1 MIELLVALIPLF
13 SEVIREIISNRDA
26 TIEERKQLNDEILE
40 AVRGG
45 DAGSV
50 NRLVVRLRLKR
61 TIRSAQAHRRKRDRE
76 DGGGPES
83 YA

>member
-1 MIELLVALIPLF
+1 VIELLVALLPLF

-26 TIEERKQLNDEILE
+26 TKEERKQLNAEILE

-45 DAGSV
+45 DVGAV
-50 NRLVVRLRLKR
+50 NRLVVQLRLQR
-61 TIRSAQAHRRKRDRE
+61 TVRRTQAHRRKRDRE

>member
-26 TIEERKQLNDEILE
+26 TKEERKQLNEEILE

-61 TIRSAQAHRRKRDRE
+61 AVRSAQAHRRKRDSA